1 MTYLLNKINEL
12 KEERNKILNE
22 IQEARKNNNDELFI
36 KSLKNKYHSISNRIN
51 YIQDRENIKE
61 KKRIHNALNIT
72 PERIEKMREYAR
84 KYQKNIKE
92 MINKYKKDNKQI
104 NI

>member
-1 MTYLLNKINEL
+1 MTDNIKKINEL

-22 IQEARKNNNDELFI
+22 IQDARNNNNDILFI

-61 KKRIHNALNIT
+61 KKKIHNNLNMT
-72 PERIEKMREYAR
+72 PERIQKKREYAR
-84 KYQKNIKE
+84 K
-92 MINKYKKDNKQI
+92 
-104 NI
+104 